1 MRGLCHSCLASNVE
15 LSVVR
20 GRILCAGC
28 TPDGEQA
35 AAGAGPAADK
45 KR

>member
-28 TPDGEQA
+28 APDGEPA
-35 AAGAGPAADK
+35 AARADPAADE